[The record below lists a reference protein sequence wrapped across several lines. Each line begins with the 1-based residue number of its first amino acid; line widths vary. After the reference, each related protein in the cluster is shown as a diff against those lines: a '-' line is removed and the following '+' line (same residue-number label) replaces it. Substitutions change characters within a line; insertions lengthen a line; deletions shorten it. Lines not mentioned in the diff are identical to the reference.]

1 MARQGSNIIS
11 FDDAK
16 RYASSRSSA
25 ETHRS
30 SADSRSYRAS
40 DSGAYAPLDAFDD
53 ITPFESPFASS
64 GGSGRRSS
72 ASAFRTSRSTS
83 SGRSAR
89 SAESGFSTV
98 SRSGRISRSAPSWYD
113 ADEST
118 DSRSART
125 SRSSAR
131 GAFSADRDATPR
143 PAVESYDE
151 FVEENDLPARDS
163 RQGKKKQRLKEKAEK
178 MFARQFGSSDA
189 STESGSRAAV
199 YKGEMGRS
207 HKRAFAEMGGTQRG
221 SRSNARGKAG
231 KSHRVRSSTASRIA
245 IAAGCLVC
253 VAAVLLFL
261 YPTAQQVYLESRE
274 EDRLQAEYDAL
285 TARNDA
291 MQDRIDYLKTDEGI
305 QDAARQQL
313 GWVKEG
319 ETAVVVEGLSEDSS
333 SEDSSVN
340 IQIVS
345 GSIPAPQTW
354 YSPVLDVIFGYSDPA
369 TAQKT
374 TQDASS
380 QEDQATFTDSESA
393 SDTGQEQGSSTDENS
408 EGGASEGDQQ

>member
-16 RYASSRSSA
+16 RYASYRSSA
-25 ETHRS
+25 ETYRS
-30 SADSRSYRAS
+30 SADFRSYRAS
-40 DSGAYAPLDAFDD
+40 DSGAFAPVDAFDD

-64 GGSGRRSS
+64 GGSRGRASVGSSRAARSS
-72 ASAFRTSRSTS
+72 Y

-89 SAESGFSTV
+89 SSESSFSTV
-98 SRSGRISRSAPSWYD
+98 SRSGRIARSVPSWYD
-113 ADEST
+113 ADDAA
-118 DSRSART
+118 DSRSARS
-125 SRSSAR
+125 SRASSR
-131 GAFSADRDATPR
+131 DAFANDRDVSPR
-143 PAVESYDE
+143 SAIESYDE
-151 FVEENDLPARDS
+151 FAEENDLPARDS
-163 RQGKKKQRLKEKAEK
+163 RQGKKKQRLKDKAEK

-189 STESGSRAAV
+189 SSESGSRAAV
-199 YKGEMGRS
+199 YKGEMGKS
-207 HKRAFAEMGGTQRG
+207 HKRAFAEMGGTQRSG
-221 SRSNARGKAG
+221 RSSARGGDAG
-231 KSHRVRSSTASRIA
+231 KAHKVRSATASRIA
-245 IAAGCLVC
+245 VAVGCLVC

-319 ETAVVVEGLSEDSS
+319 EKAVVVEGLADDSANK
-333 SEDSSVN
+333 DSNVN

-369 TAQKT
+369 TAQKA

-380 QEDQATFTDSESA
+380 QEGQAA
-393 SDTGQEQGSSTDENS
+393 SDAGQAQDASTGEAESG
-408 EGGASEGDQQ
+408 EGGEGDTSEANQQ

>member
-1 MARQGSNIIS
+1 MARQGNIIS

-25 ETHRS
+25 ETYRS
-30 SADSRSYRAS
+30 TAYSRASGSS
-40 DSGAYAPLDAFDD
+40 DSGAFAPLDAFDD
-53 ITPFESPFASS
+53 ITPFESPFSAA
-64 GGSGRRSS
+64 GSGRRQ
-72 ASAFRTSRSTS
+72 ASSRSS
-83 SGRSAR
+83 YSAR
-89 SAESGFSTV
+89 SSRASGSEFSTV
-98 SRSGRISRSAPSWYD
+98 SRSGRISRPTPSWYD
-113 ADEST
+113 ADDAA
-118 DSRSART
+118 DSRLSRA
-125 SRSSAR
+125 SRSSMR
-131 GAFSADRDATPR
+131 GSSAEKRQGAPR

-151 FVEENDLPARDS
+151 FAEENDLPARNS
-163 RQGKKKQRLKEKAEK
+163 RQSKKKQRLKEKAEK
-178 MFARQFGSSDA
+178 MFAHQFGGSDA
-189 STESGSRAAV
+189 AADSGPRAAV
-199 YKGEMGRS
+199 YKGEMGKS

-221 SRSNARGKAG
+221 ARSSARSDAGKA
-231 KSHRVRSSTASRIA
+231 KKMRSATASRIA
-245 IAAGCLVC
+245 VAVGCLVC

-285 TARNDA
+285 MARNDA

-319 ETAVVVEGLSEDSS
+319 EKAVVVEGLSEDSS
-333 SEDSSVN
+333 DAASDVN

-369 TAQKT
+369 SVQKA
-374 TQDASS
+374 QDASAQS
-380 QEDQATFTDSESA
+380 GQAQGAESGANDGAQGESSEA
-393 SDTGQEQGSSTDENS
+393 GQQ
-408 EGGASEGDQQ
+408 

>member
-25 ETHRS
+25 ETYRS

-72 ASAFRTSRSTS
+72 ASAFRAPRSTS

-113 ADEST
+113 ADESV
-118 DSRSART
+118 DSRSTRT

-178 MFARQFGSSDA
+178 MFAHQFGGSDA
-189 STESGSRAAV
+189 AADSGPRAAV
-199 YKGEMGRS
+199 YKGEMGKS

-221 SRSNARGKAG
+221 ARSSARSDAGKA
-231 KSHRVRSSTASRIA
+231 KKMRSVTASRIA
-245 IAAGCLVC
+245 VAVGCLVC

-261 YPTAQQVYLESRE
+261 YPTVQQVYLESRE

-285 TARNDA
+285 MARNDA

-319 ETAVVVEGLSEDSS
+319 EKAVVVEGLSEDSS
-333 SEDSSVN
+333 DAASDVN

-369 TAQKT
+369 SVQKT
-374 TQDASS
+374 QGASAQS
-380 QEDQATFTDSESA
+380 DQAQGVESGA
-393 SDTGQEQGSSTDENS
+393 NDGAQGESSGAGQQ
-408 EGGASEGDQQ
+408 

>member
-1 MARQGSNIIS
+1 MARQGNIIS

-25 ETHRS
+25 ETYRS
-30 SADSRSYRAS
+30 IAYSRASGSS
-40 DSGAYAPLDAFDD
+40 DSGAFAPLDAFDD
-53 ITPFESPFASS
+53 ITPFESPFSAA
-64 GGSGRRSS
+64 GSGRRQASS
-72 ASAFRTSRSTS
+72 RLSY
-83 SGRSAR
+83 SAR
-89 SAESGFSTV
+89 SSRASGSEFSTV
-98 SRSGRISRSAPSWYD
+98 SRSGRISRPTPSWYD
-113 ADEST
+113 ADDAA
-118 DSRSART
+118 DSRPSRA
-125 SRSSAR
+125 SRSSMR
-131 GAFSADRDATPR
+131 GSSAEERQIASR

-151 FVEENDLPARDS
+151 FAEENDLPARNS
-163 RQGKKKQRLKEKAEK
+163 RQSKKKQRLKEKAEK
-178 MFARQFGSSDA
+178 MFAHQFGGSDA
-189 STESGSRAAV
+189 AADSGPRAAV
-199 YKGEMGRS
+199 YKGEMGKS

-221 SRSNARGKAG
+221 ARSSARSDAGKA
-231 KSHRVRSSTASRIA
+231 KKMRSVTASRIA
-245 IAAGCLVC
+245 VAVGCLVC

-285 TARNDA
+285 MARNDA

-319 ETAVVVEGLSEDSS
+319 EKAVVVEGLSEDSS
-333 SEDSSVN
+333 DAASDVN

-369 TAQKT
+369 SAQKT
-374 TQDASS
+374 QGASAQS
-380 QEDQATFTDSESA
+380 DQAQGAESGENDGA
-393 SDTGQEQGSSTDENS
+393 QGESSGAGQQ
-408 EGGASEGDQQ
+408 